1 MELTSPAFKPG
12 GFIPKRHSCQGADVS
27 PALAWAQVPPGTK
40 SFALIMDDL
49 DAPAGIWVH
58 WVLYDL
64 PGGLTGLA
72 EGLSKQAGLPDGSKQ
87 GRSWGVADFERV
99 GYSGP
104 CPPPGRAHRYYFKL
118 YALDGLLGL
127 PAQATKAQVRK
138 AMRGRVL
145 GQAELLGLYRR

>member
-64 PGGLTGLA
+64 PTGKTDLP
-72 EGLSKQAGLPDGSKQ
+72 EGLPQKKNLPDGSKQ
-87 GRSWGVADFERV
+87 GRCRGMAD
-99 GYSGP
+99 S
-104 CPPPGRAHRYYFKL
+104 
-118 YALDGLLGL
+118 
-127 PAQATKAQVRK
+127 
-138 AMRGRVL
+138 
-145 GQAELLGLYRR
+145 